1 MNLKSRL
8 NSVLFRNA
16 THNKTLEEHNN
27 ITLDIKVK
35 HNFAID

>member
-16 THNKTLEEHNN
+16 THNNTLEEHNN
-27 ITLDIKVK
+27 ITLKMLHK
-35 HNFAID
+35 SQT